1 MVIPIFKKGSRT
13 QPTNYR
19 PVSLTS
25 IACKMLESIIKD
37 SLVHYF
43 TVNNLFSIN
52 QHGFRAGFSCV
63 TQLPKV
69 LEDWTV
75 AIDLGKSVDVI
86 YLDFQKAFDRVP
98 HNRLLFKLWHRGKSI

>member
-43 TVNNLFSIN
+43 TVNNLFLSISMASE
-52 QHGFRAGFSCV
+52 QDSH
-63 TQLPKV
+63 V
-69 LEDWTV
+69 L
-75 AIDLGKSVDVI
+75 
-86 YLDFQKAFDRVP
+86 
-98 HNRLLFKLWHRGKSI
+98 HN

>member
-1 MVIPIFKKGSRT
+1 
-13 QPTNYR
+13 
-19 PVSLTS
+19 
-25 IACKMLESIIKD
+25 MLESIIKD

-43 TVNNLFSIN
+43 TVNNLFSTN

-63 TQLPKV
+63 TQLLKV

-75 AIDLGKSVDVI
+75 AIDSGKSVDVI

-98 HNRLLFKLWHRGKSI
+98 HNRLLSKLRSYGIVGNLFKTFFI